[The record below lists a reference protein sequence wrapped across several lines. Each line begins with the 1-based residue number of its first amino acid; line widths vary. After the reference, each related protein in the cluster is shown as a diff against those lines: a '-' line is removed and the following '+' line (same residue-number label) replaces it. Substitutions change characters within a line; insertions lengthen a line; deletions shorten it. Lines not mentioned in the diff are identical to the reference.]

1 MAAGNH
7 GLEAKKS
14 KKPRLHAEGVHARV
28 HHLILKD
35 HGTVESLE
43 HREAM
48 ARGPDRQF
56 SESLDTRGS
65 VICVCMYRYIYIC
78 VYTSKYL
85 YLHIYICLHI
95 HI

>member
-43 HREAM
+43 HCEAM
-48 ARGPDRQF
+48 ARAPDRQF

-65 VICVCMYRYIYIC
+65 VICVCMYRYIYIYVC
-78 VYTSKYL
+78 IYK
-85 YLHIYICLHI
+85 YICI
-95 HI
+95 YK